1 MRLRATPEP
10 PRRSSREAA
19 AIGSGWMLVVV
30 SELERRSGV
39 LAVGQRVRHS
49 LGRGGWPL
57 DVRNADRSRARR
69 RTELDAVDLN
79 VVALTSAVEHV
90 VERVASVAEGV
101 GPVGD
106 DDRRL
111 ELHAL
116 SIARPPA
123 DRIAGVG
130 GARGAGTL
138 VPGDRDMLDGSSK
151 R

>member
-1 MRLRATPEP
+1 M
-10 PRRSSREAA
+10 
-19 AIGSGWMLVVV
+19 GSGWMLVVV
-30 SELERRSGV
+30 SELERRSV
-39 LAVGQRVRHS
+39 ALAVGQRVRHS
-49 LGRGGWPL
+49 LRRGGWPL
-57 DVRNADRSRARR
+57 DVRNADRSRARG

-79 VVALTSAVEHV
+79 VVALTSALEHI

-123 DRIAGVG
+123 DRIPGG
-130 GARGAGTL
+130 CGARAALSFPATVICSAAGRSDTL
-138 VPGDRDMLDGSSK
+138 GRWRPARASWHL
-151 R
+151 